1 MSPGHGPLA
10 AVSVQRI
17 AGESESCSGGG
28 VCILRGAPLSGSSLE
43 RSVLFGIVFAA
54 CVHLGGVSYSRR
66 ALAARDGRVA
76 TTIQLVTTV

>member
-1 MSPGHGPLA
+1 MRPSRLDL
-10 AVSVQRI
+10 
-17 AGESESCSGGG
+17 
-28 VCILRGAPLSGSSLE
+28 LRLLLLWVAYAFFVGPLSGSALE

-54 CVHLGGVSYSRR
+54 CVPFGGVSYSRR

>member
-1 MSPGHGPLA
+1 MAHNTDLDPTNHRHDADTGGHRALWA
-10 AVSVQRI
+10 AYAFFV
-17 AGESESCSGGG
+17 G
-28 VCILRGAPLSGSSLE
+28 PLSGSSLE

-54 CVHLGGVSYSRR
+54 CVPFGGVSYSGR